1 MKGWPDGERMAP
13 GGRAVSLYR
22 FTGRDAQGGKI
33 IGSREAGSAD
43 SLASELLAERITP
56 LTIEE
61 QAQASDSDVF
71 AQLKESLRRKHV
83 DLEEL
88 IIFCR
93 QMYSLS
99 KAGVPIIRAI
109 GGLAESSR
117 NLYLREVL
125 QAVRSDLE
133 GGQGMAV
140 ALNAHPKVFNTLFVS
155 MISVGENT
163 GQLDQ
168 AFRQLSVYLELERE
182 TRKRIKQ
189 ATRYPLFVLSAM
201 AVALVVINLFVIP
214 AFSKVFAQFKADLP
228 WATQIL
234 IGTSQFFQDFWW
246 LLALLFG
253 GSLFGFFKWIE
264 TDAGA
269 LKWDQ
274 IKLRLPIV
282 GGIFERI
289 ALARFTRTFA
299 MMYRAGVPLLQTL
312 SINSASVGNRYIGQ
326 AILAMREGIERGE
339 ALTRTASAS
348 GLFTPLVL
356 QMMAVGEETGA
367 LDDLFVEVA
376 DFYEQE
382 VDYDLKQL
390 ADAIEPILIV
400 AMGIM
405 VLVLALGVFLPMW
418 ELASA
423 AKGGRDRKSVV

>member
-1 MKGWPDGERMAP
+1 
-13 GGRAVSLYR
+13 VSQFRY
-22 FTGRDAQGGKI
+22 TGRDAQGGKVV
-33 IGSREAGSAD
+33 GTLQGASSD
-43 SLASELLAERITP
+43 SVASDLLAQKITP

-61 QAQASDSDVF
+61 QAEQTGEDVL
-71 AQLKESLRRKHV
+71 ATLREKLRRKRV

-109 GGLAESSR
+109 GGLAESHR
-117 NLYLREVL
+117 NQYFREVL
-125 QAVRSDLE
+125 QAVRADLE
-133 GGQGMAV
+133 GGMSMAM
-140 ALNAHPKVFNTLFVS
+140 ALHTHPKVFNTLFIS

-168 AFRQLSVYLELERE
+168 AFRQLSSYLELERE

-189 ATRYPLFVLSAM
+189 ATRYPLFVLAAM
-201 AVALVVINLFVIP
+201 GVALVVINLFVIP
-214 AFSKVFAQFKADLP
+214 AFAKVFEQFKADLP
-228 WATQIL
+228 WPTRVL

-246 LLALLFG
+246 LLAILFG
-253 GSLFGFFKWIE
+253 GALYAFFKWIE
-264 TDAGA
+264 TDDGA
-269 LKWDQ
+269 LRWDR

-299 MMYRAGVPLLQTL
+299 MMYKAGVPLLQTL
-312 SINSASVGNRYIGQ
+312 SINSASVGNRHIGQ
-326 AILAMREGIERGE
+326 AILGMREGVERGE

-382 VDYDLKQL
+382 VDYDLRQL
-390 ADAIEPILIV
+390 ASAIEPILIV
-400 AMGIM
+400 AMGVM
-405 VLVLALGVFLPMW
+405 VLILALGVFLPMW
-418 ELASA
+418 ELASV
-423 AKGGRDRKSVV
+423 AKGGA

>member
-1 MKGWPDGERMAP
+1 MATFRYSGRNAEGAKVAGIVDGNSAE
-13 GGRAVSLYR
+13 AV
-22 FTGRDAQGGKI
+22 
-33 IGSREAGSAD
+33 
-43 SLASELLAERITP
+43 ASELLGKSITP
-56 LTIEE
+56 LTIE
-61 QAQASDSDVF
+61 AQNAADADVF
-71 AQLKESLRRKHV
+71 AALGEKLRRKHV
-83 DLEEL
+83 DLDEL

-93 QMYSLS
+93 QMYSLA

-109 GGLAESSR
+109 AGLGESNR
-117 NLYLREVL
+117 NLYFREVL
-125 QAVRSDLE
+125 QKVRSDLE
-133 GGQGMAV
+133 GGVSMAV
-140 ALNAHPKVFNTLFVS
+140 ALNAHPKVFGTLFVS

-168 AFRQLSVYLELERE
+168 AFRQLASYLELERE

-201 AVALVVINLFVIP
+201 AVALTVINLFVIP
-214 AFSKVFAQFKADLP
+214 AFSKVFAQFQAQLP
-228 WATQIL
+228 LPTRIL
-234 IGTSQFFQDFWW
+234 IATSQFFQDYWW
-246 LLALLFG
+246 LLALLLG
-253 GSLFGFFKWIE
+253 GSLYAFFKWIE
-264 TDAGA
+264 TEAGA

-274 IKLRLPIV
+274 LKLRLPIV

-299 MMYRAGVPLLQTL
+299 MMYKAGVPLLQTL
-312 SINSASVGNRYIGQ
+312 SINSASVGNKYIGQ
-326 AILAMREGIERGE
+326 AILGMRESVERGE
-339 ALTRTASAS
+339 ALTRSASAS

-400 AMGIM
+400 AMGVM
-405 VLVLALGVFLPMW
+405 VLILALGVFLPMW

-423 AKGGRDRKSVV
+423 AKGR

>member
-1 MKGWPDGERMAP
+1 M
-13 GGRAVSLYR
+13 SQFH
-22 FTGRDAQGGKI
+22 FTGRDAQGSKVS
-33 IGSREAGSAD
+33 GSREAGSAD

-61 QAQASDSDVF
+61 QVQVSDNDVF

-140 ALNAHPKVFNTLFVS
+140 ALNAHPRVFNTLFVS

-214 AFSKVFAQFKADLP
+214 AFAKVFAQFKADLP

-400 AMGIM
+400 AMG
-405 VLVLALGVFLPMW
+405 VLVLILALGVFLPMW

-423 AKGGRDRKSVV
+423 AKGGR

>member
-1 MKGWPDGERMAP
+1 MSQFR
-13 GGRAVSLYR
+13 Y
-22 FTGRDAQGGKI
+22 TGRDAQGSKVSGN
-33 IGSREAGSAD
+33 RESGSAD
-43 SLASELLAERITP
+43 NLASELLAERITP
-56 LTIEE
+56 LSIEE
-61 QAQASDSDVF
+61 QAAQGNDDVLASI
-71 AQLKESLRRKHV
+71 KELLRRKRV

-109 GGLAESSR
+109 GGLAESHR
-117 NLYLREVL
+117 NEYFREVL

-133 GGQGMAV
+133 GGMSMAV
-140 ALNAHPKVFNTLFVS
+140 SLNAHPKVFSTLFIS

-168 AFRQLSVYLELERE
+168 AFRQLSGYLEMERE

-201 AVALVVINLFVIP
+201 GVALVVINMFVIP
-214 AFSKVFAQFKADLP
+214 AFAKVFEQFKAELP
-228 WATQIL
+228 WPTRVL
-234 IGTSQFFQDFWW
+234 IGTSEFFQNYWW
-246 LLALLFG
+246 LLLLLFAG
-253 GSLFGFFKWIE
+253 AIYGFIRWSA

-282 GGIFERI
+282 GGVFERI

-312 SINSASVGNRYIGQ
+312 SINSASVGNLFIGQ
-326 AILAMREGIERGE
+326 AILGMREGVERGE
-339 ALTRTASAS
+339 ALTSTASNS

-356 QMMAVGEETGA
+356 QMMAVGEETGS

-418 ELASA
+418 DLASV
-423 AKGGRDRKSVV
+423 AKGGG

>member
-1 MKGWPDGERMAP
+1 MSQFR
-13 GGRAVSLYR
+13 Y
-22 FTGRDAQGGKI
+22 TGRDAQGSKVS
-33 IGSREAGSAD
+33 GSRESGSAD
-43 SLASELLAERITP
+43 NLASELLAERITP
-56 LTIEE
+56 LSIEE
-61 QAQASDSDVF
+61 QAAQGNDDVLASI
-71 AQLKESLRRKHV
+71 KELLRRKRV

-109 GGLAESSR
+109 GGLAESHR
-117 NLYLREVL
+117 NEYFREVL

-133 GGQGMAV
+133 GGMSMAV
-140 ALNAHPKVFNTLFVS
+140 SLNAHPKVFSTLFIS

-168 AFRQLSVYLELERE
+168 AFRQLSGYLEMERE

-201 AVALVVINLFVIP
+201 GVALVVINMFVIP
-214 AFSKVFAQFKADLP
+214 AFAKVFEQFKAELP
-228 WATQIL
+228 WPTRVL
-234 IGTSQFFQDFWW
+234 IGTSDFFQNYWW
-246 LLALLFG
+246 LLLLLFAG
-253 GSLFGFFKWIE
+253 AIYGFIRWSA

-282 GGIFERI
+282 GGVFERI

-312 SINSASVGNRYIGQ
+312 SINSASVGNLFIGQ
-326 AILAMREGIERGE
+326 AILGMREGVERGE
-339 ALTRTASAS
+339 ALTSTASNS

-356 QMMAVGEETGA
+356 QMMAVGEETGS

-418 ELASA
+418 DLASV
-423 AKGGRDRKSVV
+423 AKGGA

>member
-1 MKGWPDGERMAP
+1 MTAFR
-13 GGRAVSLYR
+13 Y
-22 FTGRDAQGGKI
+22 TGRDAQGA
-33 IGSREAGSAD
+33 RVAGTLQSPHAD
-43 SLASELLAERITP
+43 AAASELLARRITP
-56 LTIEE
+56 LTIEAAAE
-61 QAQASDSDVF
+61 ARDDLF
-71 AQLKESLRRKHV
+71 AALRERLRRKRV
-83 DLEEL
+83 ELDEL

-109 GGLAESSR
+109 GGLAESQR
-117 NLYLREVL
+117 NRFFREVL
-125 QAVRSDLE
+125 QQVRADLE
-133 GGQGMAV
+133 SGLAMAV
-140 ALNAHPKVFNTLFVS
+140 ALNAQPKVFNTLFIS
-155 MISVGENT
+155 MVSVGENT

-168 AFRQLSVYLELERE
+168 AFRQLAAYLELERE

-189 ATRYPLFVLSAM
+189 ATRYPLFVLVAM
-201 AVALVVINLFVIP
+201 SVALVVINLFVIP
-214 AFSKVFAQFKADLP
+214 AFARVFAQFHAQLP
-228 WATQIL
+228 WATRVL
-234 IGTSQFFQDFWW
+234 IATSQFFQDFWW
-246 LLALLFG
+246 LLLLALVGGLFA
-253 GSLFGFFKWIE
+253 FFRWIE
-264 TDAGA
+264 TGAGA
-269 LKWDQ
+269 LAWDRA
-274 IKLRLPIV
+274 KLRLPIV

-312 SINSASVGNRYIGQ
+312 SINSATVGNRHIGT
-326 AILAMREGIERGE
+326 AILGMREGVERGE

-367 LDDLFVEVA
+367 LDELFVEVA

-400 AMGIM
+400 AMGLM

-423 AKGGRDRKSVV
+423 AKGRL

>member
-1 MKGWPDGERMAP
+1 MATFRYSGRNAEGAKVAGIVDGNSAE
-13 GGRAVSLYR
+13 AV
-22 FTGRDAQGGKI
+22 
-33 IGSREAGSAD
+33 
-43 SLASELLAERITP
+43 ASELLGQSITP
-56 LTIEE
+56 LTIE
-61 QAQASDSDVF
+61 AQNAVDADVF
-71 AQLKESLRRKHV
+71 ASIGEFLRRKHV
-83 DLEEL
+83 DLDEL

-93 QMYSLS
+93 QMYSLA

-109 GGLAESSR
+109 AGLGESNR
-117 NLYLREVL
+117 NLYFREVL
-125 QAVRSDLE
+125 QKVRSDLE
-133 GGQGMAV
+133 GGVSMAV
-140 ALNAHPKVFNTLFVS
+140 ALNAHPKVFGTLFVS

-168 AFRQLSVYLELERE
+168 AFRQLASYLELERE

-201 AVALVVINLFVIP
+201 AVALTVINLFVIP
-214 AFSKVFAQFKADLP
+214 AFSKVFAQFQAQLP
-228 WATQIL
+228 LPTRIL
-234 IGTSQFFQDFWW
+234 IATSQFFQDYWW
-246 LLALLFG
+246 LLALLLG
-253 GSLFGFFKWIE
+253 ASLYAFFKWIE
-264 TDAGA
+264 TEAGA

-299 MMYRAGVPLLQTL
+299 MMYKAGVPLLQTL
-312 SINSASVGNRYIGQ
+312 SINSASVGNKYIGQ
-326 AILAMREGIERGE
+326 AILGMRESVERGE
-339 ALTRTASAS
+339 ALTRSASAS

-400 AMGIM
+400 AMGVM
-405 VLVLALGVFLPMW
+405 VLILALGVFLPMW

-423 AKGGRDRKSVV
+423 AKGR

>member
-1 MKGWPDGERMAP
+1 M
-13 GGRAVSLYR
+13 SQFH
-22 FTGRDAQGGKI
+22 FTGRDAQGSKVS
-33 IGSREAGSAD
+33 GSREAGSAD

-61 QAQASDSDVF
+61 QAQVSDNDVF

-140 ALNAHPKVFNTLFVS
+140 ALNAHPRVFNTLFVS

-214 AFSKVFAQFKADLP
+214 AFAKVFAQFKADLP

-400 AMGIM
+400 AMG
-405 VLVLALGVFLPMW
+405 VLVLILALGVFLPMW

-423 AKGGRDRKSVV
+423 AKGGR

>member
-1 MKGWPDGERMAP
+1 MATFRYSGRNAEGVKVAGIVDGNSAE
-13 GGRAVSLYR
+13 AV
-22 FTGRDAQGGKI
+22 
-33 IGSREAGSAD
+33 
-43 SLASELLAERITP
+43 ASELLGQSITP
-56 LTIEE
+56 LTIE
-61 QAQASDSDVF
+61 AQNAADADVF
-71 AQLKESLRRKHV
+71 AALGAKLRRKHV
-83 DLEEL
+83 DLDEL

-93 QMYSLS
+93 QMYSLA

-109 GGLAESSR
+109 AGLGESNR

-125 QAVRSDLE
+125 QKVRSDLE
-133 GGQGMAV
+133 GGVSMAV
-140 ALNAHPKVFNTLFVS
+140 ALHAHPKVFGTLFVS

-168 AFRQLSVYLELERE
+168 AFRQLASYLELERE

-201 AVALVVINLFVIP
+201 AVALTVINLFVIP
-214 AFSKVFAQFKADLP
+214 AFSKVFAQFQAQLP
-228 WATQIL
+228 LPTRIL
-234 IGTSQFFQDFWW
+234 IATSQFFQDYWW
-246 LLALLFG
+246 LLALLLG
-253 GSLFGFFKWIE
+253 GSIYAFFKWTE
-264 TDAGA
+264 SEAGA

-274 IKLRLPIV
+274 LKLRLPIV

-299 MMYRAGVPLLQTL
+299 MMYKAGVPLLQTL
-312 SINSASVGNRYIGQ
+312 SINSASVGNKYIGQ
-326 AILAMREGIERGE
+326 AILGMRESVERGE
-339 ALTRTASAS
+339 ALTRSASAS

-400 AMGIM
+400 AMGVM
-405 VLVLALGVFLPMW
+405 VLILALGVFLPMW
-418 ELASA
+418 ELAST
-423 AKGGRDRKSVV
+423 AKGR

>member
-1 MKGWPDGERMAP
+1 
-13 GGRAVSLYR
+13 VSLYR

-61 QAQASDSDVF
+61 QAQANDSDVF

-312 SINSASVGNRYIGQ
+312 SINSATVGNRYIGQ

-423 AKGGRDRKSVV
+423 AKGGR

>member
-1 MKGWPDGERMAP
+1 MSQFR
-13 GGRAVSLYR
+13 Y
-22 FTGRDAQGGKI
+22 TGRDAQGAKVTGTLQSA
-33 IGSREAGSAD
+33 SRD
-43 SLASELLAERITP
+43 SLASELLAQQITP

-61 QAQASDSDVF
+61 QAGQGGEDVLVIL
-71 AQLKESLRRKHV
+71 QEKLRRRRV

-109 GGLAESSR
+109 GGLAESHR
-117 NLYLREVL
+117 NLYFREVL
-125 QAVRSDLE
+125 QQVRADLE
-133 GGQGMAV
+133 GGMNMAV
-140 ALNAHPKVFNTLFVS
+140 ALHAHPKVFTTLFIS
-155 MISVGENT
+155 MVSVGENT

-168 AFRQLSVYLELERE
+168 AFRQLAGYLELERE

-189 ATRYPLFVLSAM
+189 ATRYPLFVLIAM
-201 AVALVVINLFVIP
+201 AVALVVINLLVIP
-214 AFSKVFAQFKADLP
+214 AFAKVFEQFKADLP
-228 WATQIL
+228 WPTQVL

-246 LLALLFG
+246 LLLLLFG
-253 GSLFGFFKWIE
+253 GGLYAFFKWIE

-269 LKWDQ
+269 LKWDAT
-274 IKLRLPIV
+274 KLRLPIV

-299 MMYRAGVPLLQTL
+299 MMYKAGVPLLQTL
-312 SINSASVGNRYIGQ
+312 SINSASVGNRHIGQ
-326 AILAMREGIERGE
+326 AILGMREGVERGE
-339 ALTRTASAS
+339 ALTRTASSS

-367 LDDLFVEVA
+367 LDDLFIEVA

-390 ADAIEPILIV
+390 ASAIEPILIV
-400 AMGIM
+400 VMGVM
-405 VLVLALGVFLPMW
+405 VLILALGVFLPMW

-423 AKGGRDRKSVV
+423 AKGGA

>member
-1 MKGWPDGERMAP
+1 MATFRYSGRNADGAKVAGIVDGNSAE
-13 GGRAVSLYR
+13 AV
-22 FTGRDAQGGKI
+22 
-33 IGSREAGSAD
+33 
-43 SLASELLAERITP
+43 ASELLGQSITP
-56 LTIEE
+56 LTIE
-61 QAQASDSDVF
+61 AQNAVDADVF
-71 AQLKESLRRKHV
+71 ASIGEFLRRKHV
-83 DLEEL
+83 DLDEL

-93 QMYSLS
+93 QMYSLA

-109 GGLAESSR
+109 AGLGESNR
-117 NLYLREVL
+117 NLYFREVL
-125 QAVRSDLE
+125 QKVRSDLE
-133 GGQGMAV
+133 GGVSMAV
-140 ALNAHPKVFNTLFVS
+140 ALNAHPKVFGTLFVS

-168 AFRQLSVYLELERE
+168 AFRQLASYLELERE

-201 AVALVVINLFVIP
+201 AVALTVINLFVIP
-214 AFSKVFAQFKADLP
+214 AFSKVFAQFNAQLP
-228 WATQIL
+228 LPTRIL
-234 IGTSQFFQDFWW
+234 IATSQFFQDYWW
-246 LLALLFG
+246 LLALLLG
-253 GSLFGFFKWIE
+253 GSLYAFFKWIE
-264 TDAGA
+264 TEAGA

-274 IKLRLPIV
+274 LKLRLPIV

-299 MMYRAGVPLLQTL
+299 MMYKAGVPLLQTL
-312 SINSASVGNRYIGQ
+312 SINSASVGNKYIGQ
-326 AILAMREGIERGE
+326 AILGMRESVERGE
-339 ALTRTASAS
+339 ALTRSASAS

-400 AMGIM
+400 AMGVM
-405 VLVLALGVFLPMW
+405 VLILALGVFLPMW

-423 AKGGRDRKSVV
+423 AKGR

>member
-1 MKGWPDGERMAP
+1 M
-13 GGRAVSLYR
+13 SLFQ
-22 FTGRDAQGGKI
+22 FTGRDAKGGKVS
-33 IGSREAGSAD
+33 GSRESGSMD
-43 SLASELLAERITP
+43 SLASELLAEHITP
-56 LTIEE
+56 LTIQL
-61 QAQASDSDVF
+61 QAKQGGGDVLV
-71 AQLKESLRRKHV
+71 ALRALLRSKRV
-83 DLEEL
+83 ELQEL

-109 GGLAESSR
+109 GGLGESNR
-117 NLYLREVL
+117 NLYFREVL
-125 QAVRSDLE
+125 QAVRNDLE
-133 GGQGMAV
+133 SGMSMAV
-140 ALNAHPKVFNTLFVS
+140 SLNAHPKVFGTLFVS

-168 AFRQLSVYLELERE
+168 AFRQLSIYLELERE

-201 AVALVVINLFVIP
+201 MVGLTVINLFVIP
-214 AFSKVFAQFKADLP
+214 AFAKVFAQFHAQLP
-228 WATQIL
+228 LPTRIL
-234 IGTSQFFQDFWW
+234 IGTSEFFQQYWW
-246 LLALLFG
+246 LLGMVVTGVIVAFI
-253 GSLFGFFKWIE
+253 KWSE
-264 TDAGA
+264 TEAGA
-269 LKWDQ
+269 LRWDR

-282 GGIFERI
+282 GGLFERI

-326 AILAMREGIERGE
+326 AILSMREGVERGE
-339 ALTRTASAS
+339 ALTSSAAAS

-367 LDDLFVEVA
+367 LDDLFIEVA

-400 AMGIM
+400 AMGGM

-418 ELASA
+418 ELSSA
-423 AKGGRDRKSVV
+423 AKGGG

>member
-1 MKGWPDGERMAP
+1 MATFRYSGRNAEGVKVAGIVDGNSAE
-13 GGRAVSLYR
+13 AV
-22 FTGRDAQGGKI
+22 
-33 IGSREAGSAD
+33 
-43 SLASELLAERITP
+43 ASELLGQSITP
-56 LTIEE
+56 LTIE
-61 QAQASDSDVF
+61 AQNAVDADVF
-71 AQLKESLRRKHV
+71 ASIGEFLRRKHV
-83 DLEEL
+83 DLDEL

-93 QMYSLS
+93 QMYSLA

-109 GGLAESSR
+109 AGLGESNR
-117 NLYLREVL
+117 NLYFREVL
-125 QAVRSDLE
+125 QKVRSDLE
-133 GGQGMAV
+133 GGVSMAV
-140 ALNAHPKVFNTLFVS
+140 ALNAHPKVFGTLFVS

-168 AFRQLSVYLELERE
+168 AFRQLASYLELERE

-201 AVALVVINLFVIP
+201 AVALTVINLFVIP
-214 AFSKVFAQFKADLP
+214 AFSKVFAQFQAQLP
-228 WATQIL
+228 LPTRIL
-234 IGTSQFFQDFWW
+234 IATSQFFQDYWW
-246 LLALLFG
+246 LLALLLG
-253 GSLFGFFKWIE
+253 GSLYAFFKWIE
-264 TDAGA
+264 TEAGA

-274 IKLRLPIV
+274 LKLRLPIV

-299 MMYRAGVPLLQTL
+299 MMYKAGVPLLQTL
-312 SINSASVGNRYIGQ
+312 SINSASVGNKYIGQ
-326 AILAMREGIERGE
+326 AILGMRESVERGE
-339 ALTRTASAS
+339 ALTRSASAS

-418 ELASA
+418 ELGSA
-423 AKGGRDRKSVV
+423 ARGR

>member
-1 MKGWPDGERMAP
+1 M
-13 GGRAVSLYR
+13 SLYR

-33 IGSREAGSAD
+33 IGSRESGSAD

-61 QAQASDSDVF
+61 QAQANDSDVF

-312 SINSASVGNRYIGQ
+312 SINSASVGNRHIGQ

-423 AKGGRDRKSVV
+423 AKGGR

>member
-1 MKGWPDGERMAP
+1 MSQFR
-13 GGRAVSLYR
+13 Y
-22 FTGRDAQGGKI
+22 TGRDAQGGKV
-33 IGSREAGSAD
+33 AGTLQGASSD
-43 SLASELLAERITP
+43 SVASELLAQKITP
-56 LTIEE
+56 LTIEKQVE
-61 QAQASDSDVF
+61 QAGEDVL
-71 AQLKESLRRKHV
+71 ANLREKLRRKRV

-109 GGLAESSR
+109 GGLAESHR

-125 QAVRSDLE
+125 QQVRADLE
-133 GGQGMAV
+133 GGMSMAV
-140 ALNAHPKVFNTLFVS
+140 ALHAHPRVFSTLFIS

-168 AFRQLSVYLELERE
+168 AFRQLSSYLELERE

-214 AFSKVFAQFKADLP
+214 AFAKVFEQFHAQLP
-228 WATQIL
+228 WPTRVL

-246 LLALLFG
+246 LMLLAFG
-253 GSLFGFFKWIE
+253 GALYAFFKWIE

-269 LKWDQ
+269 LRWDTT
-274 IKLRLPIV
+274 KLRLPIV

-312 SINSASVGNRYIGQ
+312 SINSASVGNRHIGQ
-326 AILAMREGIERGE
+326 AILGMREGVERGE

-390 ADAIEPILIV
+390 ASAIEPILIV
-400 AMGIM
+400 AMGVM
-405 VLVLALGVFLPMW
+405 VLILALGVFLPMW
-418 ELASA
+418 DLASV
-423 AKGGRDRKSVV
+423 AKGGA

>member
-1 MKGWPDGERMAP
+1 MSQFR
-13 GGRAVSLYR
+13 Y
-22 FTGRDAQGGKI
+22 TGRDAQGARVTGTLQ
-33 IGSREAGSAD
+33 SASSD
-43 SLASELLAERITP
+43 GVASELLAQKITP

-61 QAQASDSDVF
+61 QREQGGDDLLAT
-71 AQLKESLRRKHV
+71 LTEKLRRRRV

-109 GGLAESSR
+109 GGLAESHR
-117 NLYLREVL
+117 NLYFREVL
-125 QAVRSDLE
+125 QQVRADLE
-133 GGQGMAV
+133 GGMNMAV
-140 ALNAHPKVFNTLFVS
+140 ALHAHPKVFTTLFIS
-155 MISVGENT
+155 MVSVGENT

-168 AFRQLSVYLELERE
+168 AFRQLAGYLELERE

-189 ATRYPLFVLSAM
+189 ATRYPLFVLIAM
-201 AVALVVINLFVIP
+201 SVALVVINLLVIP
-214 AFSKVFAQFKADLP
+214 AFAKVFEQFKADLP
-228 WATQIL
+228 WPTQVL

-246 LLALLFG
+246 LLLLLAG
-253 GSLFGFFKWIE
+253 GGLYAFFKWIE

-269 LKWDQ
+269 LKWDAT
-274 IKLRLPIV
+274 KLRLPIV

-299 MMYRAGVPLLQTL
+299 MMYKAGVPLLQTL
-312 SINSASVGNRYIGQ
+312 SINSASVGNRHIGQ
-326 AILAMREGIERGE
+326 AILGMREGVERGE
-339 ALTRTASAS
+339 ALTRTASSS

-390 ADAIEPILIV
+390 ASAIEPILIV
-400 AMGIM
+400 AMGVM
-405 VLVLALGVFLPMW
+405 VLILALGVFLPMW
-418 ELASA
+418 ELASV
-423 AKGGRDRKSVV
+423 AKGGA

>member
-1 MKGWPDGERMAP
+1 MATFRYSGRNAEGAKVAGIVDGNSAE
-13 GGRAVSLYR
+13 AV
-22 FTGRDAQGGKI
+22 
-33 IGSREAGSAD
+33 
-43 SLASELLAERITP
+43 ASELLGQSITP
-56 LTIEE
+56 LTIE
-61 QAQASDSDVF
+61 AQNAADADVF
-71 AQLKESLRRKHV
+71 AALGEKLRRKHV
-83 DLEEL
+83 DLDEL

-93 QMYSLS
+93 QMYSLA

-109 GGLAESSR
+109 AGLGESNR
-117 NLYLREVL
+117 NLYFREVL
-125 QAVRSDLE
+125 QKVRSDLE
-133 GGQGMAV
+133 GGVSMAV
-140 ALNAHPKVFNTLFVS
+140 ALNAHPKVFGTLFVS

-168 AFRQLSVYLELERE
+168 AFRQLASYLELERE

-201 AVALVVINLFVIP
+201 AVALTVINLFVIP
-214 AFSKVFAQFKADLP
+214 AFSKVFAQFQAQLP
-228 WATQIL
+228 LPTRIL
-234 IGTSQFFQDFWW
+234 IATSQFFQDYWW
-246 LLALLFG
+246 LLALLLG
-253 GSLFGFFKWIE
+253 GSLYAFFKWIE
-264 TDAGA
+264 TEAGA

-274 IKLRLPIV
+274 LKLRLPIV

-299 MMYRAGVPLLQTL
+299 MMYKAGVPLLQTL
-312 SINSASVGNRYIGQ
+312 SINSASVGNKYIGQ
-326 AILAMREGIERGE
+326 AILGMRESVERGE
-339 ALTRTASAS
+339 ALTRSASAS

-400 AMGIM
+400 AMGVM
-405 VLVLALGVFLPMW
+405 VLILALGVFLPMW

-423 AKGGRDRKSVV
+423 AKGR

>member
-1 MKGWPDGERMAP
+1 MATFRYSGRNAEGAKVAGIVDGNSAE
-13 GGRAVSLYR
+13 AV
-22 FTGRDAQGGKI
+22 
-33 IGSREAGSAD
+33 
-43 SLASELLAERITP
+43 ASELLGKSITP
-56 LTIEE
+56 LTIE
-61 QAQASDSDVF
+61 AQNAADADVF
-71 AQLKESLRRKHV
+71 AALGEKLRRKHV
-83 DLEEL
+83 DLDEL

-93 QMYSLS
+93 QMYSLA

-109 GGLAESSR
+109 AGLGESNR
-117 NLYLREVL
+117 NLYFREVL
-125 QAVRSDLE
+125 QKVRSDLE
-133 GGQGMAV
+133 GGVSMAV
-140 ALNAHPKVFNTLFVS
+140 ALNAHPKVFGTLFVS

-168 AFRQLSVYLELERE
+168 AFRQLASYLELERE

-201 AVALVVINLFVIP
+201 AVALTVINLFVIP
-214 AFSKVFAQFKADLP
+214 AFSKVFAQFQAQLP
-228 WATQIL
+228 LPTRIL
-234 IGTSQFFQDFWW
+234 IATSQFFQDYWW
-246 LLALLFG
+246 LLALLLG
-253 GSLFGFFKWIE
+253 GSLYAFFKWIE
-264 TDAGA
+264 TEPGA

-274 IKLRLPIV
+274 LKLRLPIV

-299 MMYRAGVPLLQTL
+299 MMYKAGVPLLQTL
-312 SINSASVGNRYIGQ
+312 SINSASVGNKYIGQ
-326 AILAMREGIERGE
+326 AILGMRESVERGE
-339 ALTRTASAS
+339 ALTRSASAS

-400 AMGIM
+400 AMGVM
-405 VLVLALGVFLPMW
+405 VLILALGVFLPMW

-423 AKGGRDRKSVV
+423 AKGR

>member
-1 MKGWPDGERMAP
+1 MAQFRYS
-13 GGRAVSLYR
+13 GRNARGARVSGLV
-22 FTGRDAQGGKI
+22 
-33 IGSREAGSAD
+33 EAA
-43 SLASELLAERITP
+43 SLDQAANELLAQQITP
-56 LTIEE
+56 LQIDAQ
-61 QAQASDSDVF
+61 QADKGADVLQ
-71 AQLKESLRRKHV
+71 QLLERLRRRRV
-83 DLEEL
+83 ELDEL

-109 GGLAESSR
+109 GGLAESTR

-133 GGQGMAV
+133 RGLGLAV
-140 ALNAHPKVFNTLFVS
+140 AMNVHPRVFNTLFIS
-155 MISVGENT
+155 MVSVGENT
-163 GQLDQ
+163 GQLDG
-168 AFRQLSVYLELERE
+168 AFRQLSSYLELERE
-182 TRKRIKQ
+182 TRKRLKQ

-201 AVALVVINLFVIP
+201 GVALAVINLFVIP
-214 AFSKVFAQFKADLP
+214 AFAKVFEQFKAELP
-228 WATQIL
+228 WATRVL
-234 IGTSQFFQDFWW
+234 IGTSQFFQDYWW
-246 LLALLFG
+246 LLLILLACG
-253 GSLFGFFKWIE
+253 LYGFLRWTKTE
-264 TDAGA
+264 QGA
-269 LKWDQ
+269 LHWDRL
-274 IKLRLPIV
+274 KLRLPIV

-312 SINSASVGNRYIGQ
+312 SINSASVGNRHIGQ
-326 AILAMREGIERGE
+326 AVLAMREGIERGE
-339 ALTRTASAS
+339 ALTRTAAAS

-400 AMGIM
+400 AMG
-405 VLVLALGVFLPMW
+405 VLVLILALGVFLPMW
-418 ELASA
+418 ELGSA
-423 AKGGRDRKSVV
+423 ARGR

>member
-1 MKGWPDGERMAP
+1 MATFRYSGRNAEGAKVAGIVDGNSAE
-13 GGRAVSLYR
+13 AV
-22 FTGRDAQGGKI
+22 
-33 IGSREAGSAD
+33 
-43 SLASELLAERITP
+43 ASELLGQSITP
-56 LTIEE
+56 LTIE
-61 QAQASDSDVF
+61 AQNAVDADVF
-71 AQLKESLRRKHV
+71 ASIGEFLRRKHV
-83 DLEEL
+83 DLDEL

-93 QMYSLS
+93 QMYSLA

-109 GGLAESSR
+109 AGLGESNR
-117 NLYLREVL
+117 NLYFREVL
-125 QAVRSDLE
+125 QKVRSDLE
-133 GGQGMAV
+133 GGVSMAV
-140 ALNAHPKVFNTLFVS
+140 ALNAHPKVFGTLFVS

-168 AFRQLSVYLELERE
+168 AFRQLASYLELERE

-201 AVALVVINLFVIP
+201 AVALTVINLFVIP
-214 AFSKVFAQFKADLP
+214 AFSKVFAQFQAQLP
-228 WATQIL
+228 LPTRIL
-234 IGTSQFFQDFWW
+234 IATSQFFQDYWW
-246 LLALLFG
+246 LLALLLG
-253 GSLFGFFKWIE
+253 GSLYGFFKWIE
-264 TDAGA
+264 TEAGA

-274 IKLRLPIV
+274 LKLRLPIV

-299 MMYRAGVPLLQTL
+299 MMYKAGVPLLQTL
-312 SINSASVGNRYIGQ
+312 SINSASVGNKYIGQ
-326 AILAMREGIERGE
+326 AILGMRESVERGE
-339 ALTRTASAS
+339 ALTRSASAS

-400 AMGIM
+400 AMGVM
-405 VLVLALGVFLPMW
+405 VLILALGVFLPMW

-423 AKGGRDRKSVV
+423 AKGR

>member
-1 MKGWPDGERMAP
+1 MATFRYSGHNAEGVKVVGIVDGNSAE
-13 GGRAVSLYR
+13 AV
-22 FTGRDAQGGKI
+22 
-33 IGSREAGSAD
+33 
-43 SLASELLAERITP
+43 ASELLGKSITP
-56 LTIEE
+56 LTIE
-61 QAQASDSDVF
+61 AQNAVDADVF
-71 AQLKESLRRKHV
+71 SSIGEFLRRKHV
-83 DLEEL
+83 DLDEL

-93 QMYSLS
+93 QMYSLA

-109 GGLAESSR
+109 AGLGESNR
-117 NLYLREVL
+117 NLYFREVL
-125 QAVRSDLE
+125 QKVRSDLE
-133 GGQGMAV
+133 GGVSMAV
-140 ALNAHPKVFNTLFVS
+140 ALNAHPKVFGTLFVS

-168 AFRQLSVYLELERE
+168 AFRQLASYLELERE

-201 AVALVVINLFVIP
+201 AVALTVINLFVIP
-214 AFSKVFAQFKADLP
+214 AFSKVFAQFQAQLP
-228 WATQIL
+228 LPTRIL
-234 IGTSQFFQDFWW
+234 IATSQFFQDYWW
-246 LLALLFG
+246 LLALLLG
-253 GSLFGFFKWIE
+253 GSLYAFFKWIE
-264 TDAGA
+264 TEAGA

-274 IKLRLPIV
+274 LKLRLPIV

-299 MMYRAGVPLLQTL
+299 MMYKAGVPLLQTL
-312 SINSASVGNRYIGQ
+312 SINSASVGNKYIGQ
-326 AILAMREGIERGE
+326 AILGMRESVERGE
-339 ALTRTASAS
+339 ALTRSASAS

-400 AMGIM
+400 AMGVM
-405 VLVLALGVFLPMW
+405 VLILALGVFLPMW

-423 AKGGRDRKSVV
+423 AKGR

>member
-1 MKGWPDGERMAP
+1 MSQFR
-13 GGRAVSLYR
+13 Y
-22 FTGRDAQGGKI
+22 TGRDAQGAKVTGTVQ
-33 IGSREAGSAD
+33 GTSSD
-43 SLASELLAERITP
+43 NVASDLLSQRITP

-61 QAQASDSDVF
+61 QVEQAGDDVL
-71 AQLKESLRRKHV
+71 AVLRERLKRKRV

-109 GGLAESSR
+109 GGLGESHR
-117 NLYLREVL
+117 NEYFREVL
-125 QAVRSDLE
+125 QAVRGDLE
-133 GGQGMAV
+133 GGMSMAV
-140 ALNAHPKVFNTLFVS
+140 ALHAHPKVFGTLFIS

-168 AFRQLSVYLELERE
+168 AFRQLSGYLEMERE

-189 ATRYPLFVLSAM
+189 ATRYPMFVMLAM
-201 AVALVVINLFVIP
+201 AVALVVINMLVIP
-214 AFSKVFAQFKADLP
+214 AFSKVFEQFHAQLP
-228 WATQIL
+228 LPTRIL
-234 IGTSQFFQDFWW
+234 IGTSQFFQDYWW
-246 LLALLFG
+246 LMGLLAAG
-253 GSLFGFFKWIE
+253 GVYAFIRWQQ

-269 LKWDQ
+269 LKWDE

-282 GGIFERI
+282 GGVFERI

-299 MMYRAGVPLLQTL
+299 MMYKAGVPLLQTL
-312 SINSASVGNRYIGQ
+312 SINSASVGNLYIGQ
-326 AILAMREGIERGE
+326 AILGMREGVERGE
-339 ALTRTASAS
+339 ALTSTASSS

-367 LDDLFVEVA
+367 LDDLFIEVA

-418 ELASA
+418 DLASV
-423 AKGGRDRKSVV
+423 AKGGA

>member
-1 MKGWPDGERMAP
+1 MATFRYSGRNAEGAKVAGIVDGNSAE
-13 GGRAVSLYR
+13 AV
-22 FTGRDAQGGKI
+22 
-33 IGSREAGSAD
+33 
-43 SLASELLAERITP
+43 ASELLGKSITP
-56 LTIEE
+56 LTIE
-61 QAQASDSDVF
+61 AQNAVDADVF
-71 AQLKESLRRKHV
+71 ASIGEFLRRKHV
-83 DLEEL
+83 DLDEL

-93 QMYSLS
+93 QMYSLA

-109 GGLAESSR
+109 AGLGESNR
-117 NLYLREVL
+117 NLYFREVL
-125 QAVRSDLE
+125 QKVRSDLE
-133 GGQGMAV
+133 GGVSMAV
-140 ALNAHPKVFNTLFVS
+140 ALNAHPKVFGTLFVS

-168 AFRQLSVYLELERE
+168 AFRQLASYLELERE

-201 AVALVVINLFVIP
+201 AVALTVINLFVIP
-214 AFSKVFAQFKADLP
+214 AFSKVFAQFQAQLP
-228 WATQIL
+228 LPTRIL
-234 IGTSQFFQDFWW
+234 IATSQSFQDYWW
-246 LLALLFG
+246 LLALLLG
-253 GSLFGFFKWIE
+253 GSLYAFFKWIE
-264 TDAGA
+264 TEAGA

-274 IKLRLPIV
+274 LKLRLPIV

-299 MMYRAGVPLLQTL
+299 MMYKAGVPLLQTL
-312 SINSASVGNRYIGQ
+312 SINSASVGNKYIGQ
-326 AILAMREGIERGE
+326 AILGMRESVERGE
-339 ALTRTASAS
+339 ALTRSASAS

-400 AMGIM
+400 AMGVM
-405 VLVLALGVFLPMW
+405 VLILALGVFLPMW

-423 AKGGRDRKSVV
+423 AKGR

>member
-1 MKGWPDGERMAP
+1 MATFRYSGRNAEGAKVAGIVDGNSAE
-13 GGRAVSLYR
+13 AV
-22 FTGRDAQGGKI
+22 
-33 IGSREAGSAD
+33 
-43 SLASELLAERITP
+43 ASELLGQSITP
-56 LTIEE
+56 LTIE
-61 QAQASDSDVF
+61 AQNAVDADVF
-71 AQLKESLRRKHV
+71 AAIGEKLRRKHV
-83 DLEEL
+83 DLDEL

-93 QMYSLS
+93 QMYSLA

-109 GGLAESSR
+109 AGLGESNR
-117 NLYLREVL
+117 NLYFREVL
-125 QAVRSDLE
+125 QKVRSDLE
-133 GGQGMAV
+133 GGVSMAV
-140 ALNAHPKVFNTLFVS
+140 ALNAHPKVFGTLFVS

-168 AFRQLSVYLELERE
+168 AFRQLASYLELERE

-201 AVALVVINLFVIP
+201 AVALTVINLFVIP
-214 AFSKVFAQFKADLP
+214 AFSKVFAQFQAQLP
-228 WATQIL
+228 LPTRIL
-234 IGTSQFFQDFWW
+234 IATSQFFQDYWW
-246 LLALLFG
+246 LLALLLG
-253 GSLFGFFKWIE
+253 GSLYAFFKWIE
-264 TDAGA
+264 TEAGA

-274 IKLRLPIV
+274 LKLRLPIV

-299 MMYRAGVPLLQTL
+299 MMYKAGVPLLQTL
-312 SINSASVGNRYIGQ
+312 SINSASVGNKYIGQ
-326 AILAMREGIERGE
+326 AILGMRESVERGE
-339 ALTRTASAS
+339 ALTRSASAS

-400 AMGIM
+400 AMGVM
-405 VLVLALGVFLPMW
+405 VLILALGVFLPMW

-423 AKGGRDRKSVV
+423 AKGR

>member
-1 MKGWPDGERMAP
+1 MAQFRYS
-13 GGRAVSLYR
+13 GRN
-22 FTGRDAQGGKI
+22 AQGARVSGLV
-33 IGSREAGSAD
+33 EAA
-43 SLASELLAERITP
+43 SLDQAANELLAQQITP
-56 LTIEE
+56 LQIDAQ
-61 QAQASDSDVF
+61 QADKGADVLQ
-71 AQLKESLRRKHV
+71 QLLERLRRRRV
-83 DLEEL
+83 ELDEL

-109 GGLAESSR
+109 GGLAESTR

-133 GGQGMAV
+133 RGLGLAV
-140 ALNAHPKVFNTLFVS
+140 AMNVHPRVFNTLFIS
-155 MISVGENT
+155 MVSVGENT
-163 GQLDQ
+163 GQLDG
-168 AFRQLSVYLELERE
+168 AFRQLSSYLELERE
-182 TRKRIKQ
+182 TRKRLKQ

-201 AVALVVINLFVIP
+201 GVALAVINLFVIP
-214 AFSKVFAQFKADLP
+214 AFAKVFEQFKAELP
-228 WATQIL
+228 WATRVL
-234 IGTSQFFQDFWW
+234 IGTSQFFQDYWW
-246 LLALLFG
+246 LLLILLAG
-253 GSLFGFFKWIE
+253 GLYGFLRWTKTE
-264 TDAGA
+264 QGA
-269 LKWDQ
+269 LHWDRL
-274 IKLRLPIV
+274 KLRLPIV

-312 SINSASVGNRYIGQ
+312 SINSASVGNRHIGQ
-326 AILAMREGIERGE
+326 AVLAMREGIERGE
-339 ALTRTASAS
+339 ALTRTAAAS

-418 ELASA
+418 ELGSA
-423 AKGGRDRKSVV
+423 ARGR

>member
-1 MKGWPDGERMAP
+1 M
-13 GGRAVSLYR
+13 SQFR
-22 FTGRDAQGGKI
+22 FTGRDAQGSKVS
-33 IGSREAGSAD
+33 GSRQSASAEA
-43 SLASELLAERITP
+43 LAGELLAQQITP
-56 LTIEE
+56 LTIE
-61 QAQASDSDVF
+61 AQAERGGSDAW
-71 AQLKESLRRKHV
+71 AQLAERLKRKRV
-83 DLEEL
+83 DLDEQ

-109 GGLAESSR
+109 GGLAESHR
-117 NLYLREVL
+117 NPYFREVL
-125 QAVRSDLE
+125 QAVRADLE
-133 GGQGMAV
+133 GGMSMAV
-140 ALNAHPKVFNTLFVS
+140 ALNAHPKVFTTLFIS

-168 AFRQLSVYLELERE
+168 AFRQLSSYLELERE

-201 AVALVVINLFVIP
+201 AVGLVVINMFVIP
-214 AFSKVFAQFKADLP
+214 AFAKVFAQFKAELP
-228 WATQIL
+228 LPTQIL
-234 IGTSQFFQDFWW
+234 IGTSQFFQEFWW
-246 LLALLFG
+246 LLALLSG
-253 GSLFGFFKWIE
+253 GAIYGFIKWSE
-264 TDAGA
+264 TPAGA
-269 LKWDQ
+269 LQWDR

-282 GGIFERI
+282 GGVFERI

-326 AILAMREGIERGE
+326 AILSMREGVERGE

-400 AMGIM
+400 AMGAM

-423 AKGGRDRKSVV
+423 AKGGR

>member
-1 MKGWPDGERMAP
+1 M
-13 GGRAVSLYR
+13 SLYR

-61 QAQASDSDVF
+61 QAQANDSDVF

-117 NLYLREVL
+117 NIYLREVL

-423 AKGGRDRKSVV
+423 AKGGR

>member
-1 MKGWPDGERMAP
+1 MSQFR
-13 GGRAVSLYR
+13 Y
-22 FTGRDAQGGKI
+22 TGRDAQGSKVS
-33 IGSREAGSAD
+33 GSRESGSAD
-43 SLASELLAERITP
+43 NLASELLAERITP
-56 LTIEE
+56 LSIEE
-61 QAQASDSDVF
+61 QAAQGNDDVLASI
-71 AQLKESLRRKHV
+71 KELLRRKRV

-109 GGLAESSR
+109 GGLAESHR
-117 NLYLREVL
+117 NEYFREVL

-133 GGQGMAV
+133 GGMSMAV
-140 ALNAHPKVFNTLFVS
+140 SLNAHPKVFSTLFIS

-168 AFRQLSVYLELERE
+168 AFRQLSGYLEMERE

-201 AVALVVINLFVIP
+201 GVALVVINMFVIP
-214 AFSKVFAQFKADLP
+214 AFAKVFEQFKAELP
-228 WATQIL
+228 WPTRVL
-234 IGTSQFFQDFWW
+234 IGTSDFFQNYWW
-246 LLALLFG
+246 LLLLLFAG
-253 GSLFGFFKWIE
+253 AIYGFIRWSA

-282 GGIFERI
+282 GSVFERI

-312 SINSASVGNRYIGQ
+312 SINSASVGNLFIGQ
-326 AILAMREGIERGE
+326 AILGMREGVERGE
-339 ALTRTASAS
+339 ALTSTASNS

-356 QMMAVGEETGA
+356 QMMAVGEETGS

-418 ELASA
+418 DLASV
-423 AKGGRDRKSVV
+423 AKGGA